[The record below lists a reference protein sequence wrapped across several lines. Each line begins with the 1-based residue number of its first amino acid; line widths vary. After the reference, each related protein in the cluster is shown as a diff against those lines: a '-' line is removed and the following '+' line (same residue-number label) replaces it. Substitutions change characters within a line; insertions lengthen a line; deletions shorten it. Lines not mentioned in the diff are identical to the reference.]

1 MKNQEWEAYIYEQ
14 GEPPTSIEEKL
25 DMIAPLDAKGYAIV
39 KGLGDVVILSEDV
52 GGLTFVAR
60 WVRSDSITDR
70 TEEFYWGKEADDGA
84 EEKDNEC

>member
-1 MKNQEWEAYIYEQ
+1 MTKNQEWEAYLYEQ
-14 GEPPTSIEEKL
+14 GEPPTT
-25 DMIAPLDAKGYAIV
+25 MIAPLDAKGYAIV

-70 TEEFYWGKEADDGA
+70 TEEFYWGKESDDGA
-84 EEKDNEC
+84 EEG